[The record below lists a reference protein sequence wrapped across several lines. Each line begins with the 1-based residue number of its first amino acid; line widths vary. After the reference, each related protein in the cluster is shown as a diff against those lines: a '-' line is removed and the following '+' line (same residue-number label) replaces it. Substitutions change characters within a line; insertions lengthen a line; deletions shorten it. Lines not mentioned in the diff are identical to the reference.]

1 MFTFLLADMN
11 LLYTLAIS
19 IVLLFLFLELLGLI
33 VGISLL
39 ELLDNISPIDANSS
53 LPITD
58 GGVSNLLDWLC
69 LTKLPMLV
77 WLIIALTHFAII
89 GYSINYAVLTSLE
102 WQPQLIFILP
112 TTVFFTLI
120 MTHFVGSALAQIIPN
135 NETTAVSTSSFIG
148 KAAKITIGTASSG
161 NPAEALLLDDFN
173 QKHYIMVEPEFEK
186 EYLPQGTE
194 VVIVEKLNGTWL
206 AIPFK

>member
-39 ELLDNISPIDANSS
+39 DLLDSISPINANSS

-102 WQPQLIFILP
+102 WQLQLIFILP

-120 MTHFVGSALAQIIPN
+120 MTHFFGSVLAKIMPR
-135 NETTAVSTSSFIG
+135 NETTAVSTSTFIG
-148 KAAKITIGTASSG
+148 KAAKITMGTASSG

-194 VVIVEKLNGTWL
+194 VVIIEKLNGTWL

>member
-39 ELLDNISPIDANSS
+39 ELLDNISLIDANSS

-77 WLIIALTHFAII
+77 WLIVALTHFAII

-135 NETTAVSTSSFIG
+135 NETTAVSTSTFIG

>member
-39 ELLDNISPIDANSS
+39 DLLDSISPINANSS

-102 WQPQLIFILP
+102 WQLQLIFILP

-120 MTHFVGSALAQIIPN
+120 MTHFFGSVLAKIMPR
-135 NETTAVSTSSFIG
+135 NETTAVSTSTFIG
-148 KAAKITIGTASSG
+148 KAAKITMGTASSG

>member
-77 WLIIALTHFAII
+77 WLIIALTHFSII

-135 NETTAVSTSSFIG
+135 NETTAVSTSTFIG

-186 EYLPQGTE
+186 EYLPKGTE

>member
-19 IVLLFLFLELLGLI
+19 IVLLFLCLELLGLI

-39 ELLDNISPIDANSS
+39 DLLNNISPIDTNSS
-53 LPITD
+53 LTITD

-102 WQPQLIFILP
+102 LQPQLIFILP

-120 MTHFVGSALAQIIPN
+120 MTHFVGSALAKIMPN
-135 NETTAVSTSSFIG
+135 NETTAVSTSTFIG

-161 NPAEALLLDDFN
+161 NPADALLLDDFN

>member
-11 LLYTLAIS
+11 LLYTLAII

-39 ELLDNISPIDANSS
+39 DLLDNISPIDANSS

-69 LTKLPMLV
+69 LKKLPMLV

-102 WQPQLIFILP
+102 WQLQLIFILP

-120 MTHFVGSALAQIIPN
+120 MTYFVGSALAKIIPN
-135 NETTAVSTSSFIG
+135 NETTAVSTSTFIG

-161 NPAEALLLDDFN
+161 NPAEALLIDDFN

-194 VVIVEKLNGTWL
+194 VVIVDKLNGTWL

>member
-69 LTKLPMLV
+69 LTKLPMLI

-135 NETTAVSTSSFIG
+135 NETTAVSTSTFIG

>member
-69 LTKLPMLV
+69 LTKLPMLI

-135 NETTAVSTSSFIG
+135 NETTAVSTSTFIG

-186 EYLPQGTE
+186 EYLPKGTE

>member
-135 NETTAVSTSSFIG
+135 NETTAVSTSTFIG

>member
-120 MTHFVGSALAQIIPN
+120 MTHFVGSAFAQIIPN
-135 NETTAVSTSSFIG
+135 NETTAVSTSTFIG

-186 EYLPQGTE
+186 EYLPKGTE

>member
-77 WLIIALTHFAII
+77 WLIIALTHFEII

-135 NETTAVSTSSFIG
+135 NETTAVSTSTFIG
-148 KAAKITIGTASSG
+148 KAAKRQSG
-161 NPAEALLLDDFN
+161 KNNNWDR
-173 QKHYIMVEPEFEK
+173 
-186 EYLPQGTE
+186 
-194 VVIVEKLNGTWL
+194 
-206 AIPFK
+206 

>member
-112 TTVFFTLI
+112 TTVFFTLK
-120 MTHFVGSALAQIIPN
+120 MTHFVGSAFAQIIPN
-135 NETTAVSTSSFIG
+135 NETTAVSTSTFIG

>member
-39 ELLDNISPIDANSS
+39 DLLDNISPIDANSS

-69 LTKLPMLV
+69 LTKLPILV

-102 WQPQLIFILP
+102 WQLQLIFILP

-120 MTHFVGSALAQIIPN
+120 MTYFVGSALAKIIPN
-135 NETTAVSTSSFIG
+135 NETTAVSTSTFIG

-161 NPAEALLLDDFN
+161 NPAEALLIDDFN

-194 VVIVEKLNGTWL
+194 VVIVDKLNGTWL

>member
-77 WLIIALTHFAII
+77 WLIIALTHFEII

-135 NETTAVSTSSFIG
+135 NETTAVSTSTFIG

-161 NPAEALLLDDFN
+161 NPAEALLIDDFN

-186 EYLPQGTE
+186 EYLPKGTE

>member
-69 LTKLPMLV
+69 LTKLPMLA
-77 WLIIALTHFAII
+77 WLIVALTHFAII

-135 NETTAVSTSSFIG
+135 NETTAVSTSTFIG

>member
-120 MTHFVGSALAQIIPN
+120 MTHFVGSAFAQIIPN
-135 NETTAVSTSSFIG
+135 NETTAVSTSTFIG

>member
-1 MFTFLLADMN
+1 MN

-19 IVLLFLFLELLGLI
+19 IVLLLLSLELIGLI

-39 ELLDNISPIDANSS
+39 DMLDNISPFDLDVDTS
-53 LPITD
+53 LPIIN
-58 GGVSNLLDWLC
+58 GGISNLLDWLC
-69 LTKLPMLV
+69 LTKLPMLI
-77 WLIIALTHFAII
+77 WLIITLTHFSII
-89 GYSINYAVLTSLE
+89 GYSINYLVLTSLE

-112 TTVFFTLI
+112 TTVFFTFI
-120 MTHFVGSALAQIIPN
+120 MTHFVGSALAKIIPN
-135 NETTAVSTSSFIG
+135 NETSAVSTSTFIG
-148 KAAKITIGTASSG
+148 RAAKITIGIASSG
-161 NPAEALLLDDFN
+161 NPAEALLIDDFN